1 MLNVHRGSHAVILF
15 LENVVTSRKAFDLRE
30 DLKGVVMMEF
40 SDSRLYN
47 RYHEYL
53 DLVRW
58 FVFRAYSNDEFLKDI
73 KLKNHLRR
81 WKDWY

>member
-1 MLNVHRGSHAVILF
+1 
-15 LENVVTSRKAFDLRE
+15 
-30 DLKGVVMMEF
+30 MEF

-47 RYHEYL
+47 KYYEYL

-73 KLKNHLRR
+73 KN
-81 WKDWY
+81 